1 MLESGKPSHM
11 HKMLTGNQQSSRR
24 AGLCGQLAV
33 MAVVALLGGC
43 ADALPSMQMP
53 DLFRDPRKLMTPE
66 EQKAAIDDLSQ
77 KKAAQQAE
85 AARQAEAV
93 RQAEKAKN

>member
-1 MLESGKPSHM
+1 MLESDKLSHM
-11 HKMLTGNQQSSRR
+11 HKMVRGNQQFGIAGSCR
-24 AGLCGQLAV
+24 AGIRGQLAV

-66 EQKAAIDDLSQ
+66 EQKAAIDDLSK
-77 KKAAQQAE
+77 KKAAQEAE
-85 AARQAEAV
+85 AARQAE
-93 RQAEKAKN
+93 KAKN